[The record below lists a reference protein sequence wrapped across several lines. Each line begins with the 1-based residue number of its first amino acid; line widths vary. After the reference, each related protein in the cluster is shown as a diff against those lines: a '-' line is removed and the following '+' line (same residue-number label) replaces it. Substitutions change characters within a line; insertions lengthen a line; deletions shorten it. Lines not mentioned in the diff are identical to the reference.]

1 MTDDAPVRL
10 VRRKL
15 GCSNRLIEVYLDDIE
30 EPGGAQVSDFIV
42 LAPRQ
47 KTGNLVTGV
56 AILPV
61 LDGSFGLLRI
71 YRHPVRDYVWE
82 VPRGFIEPG
91 EQAHVSA
98 LRELDEETGLQCD
111 PRDILDLGTV
121 LPEPGIL
128 AARTHV
134 FAATRCRRPGPFTAN
149 EMGHKELCFFDS
161 KEITGMTR
169 QQVIED
175 ASTLVALCR
184 YELSRKTCVPGSEV

>member
-1 MTDDAPVRL
+1 MTDDARVRL

-30 EPGGAQVSDFIV
+30 GPGGAQVSDFIV

-61 LDGSFGLLRI
+61 LDGNFGLLRI
-71 YRHPVRDYVWE
+71 YRHPVGDYVWE
-82 VPRGFIEPG
+82 VPRGFIESG
-91 EQAHVSA
+91 EQAQVSA

-111 PRDILDLGTV
+111 PLDVLDLGTV

-128 AARTHV
+128 AARTHI

-149 EMGHKELCFFDS
+149 EMGHEELRFFNAE
-161 KEITGMTR
+161 EISGMKR
-169 QQVIED
+169 QQLIED
-175 ASTLVALCR
+175 ANTLVALYR
-184 YELSRKTCVPGSEV
+184 YEFSQKTCLPESGV